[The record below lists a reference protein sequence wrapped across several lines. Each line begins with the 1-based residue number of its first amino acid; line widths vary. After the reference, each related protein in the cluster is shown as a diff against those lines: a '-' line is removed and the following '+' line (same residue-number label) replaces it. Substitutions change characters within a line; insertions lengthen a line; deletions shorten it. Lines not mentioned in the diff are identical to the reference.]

1 MDGDKQINLQEFNQ
15 LMLKFMQERL
25 LEQDDQIDEF
35 RAMFRD
41 ADTDYSGYLS
51 VDEIYSVMLKKG
63 IELSHEELVEL
74 ISEFDVSGDA
84 LLDIEEFVAMMN
96 KSSDI
101 SFHSEGARNTY
112 LKLRQQRRL
121 NVTDFMKAL
130 KNLPAAFVP
139 SVFHKRWG

>member
-1 MDGDKQINLQEFNQ
+1 
-15 LMLKFMQERL
+15 MLKFMQERL